1 MPPASPERSAALR
14 SAIERFLQERLDIKL
29 KPLPPDDPKRQ
40 ALLAQ
45 FEFKTWVDDAA
56 RRASQIQAVTHALK
70 ATHPDARGTSLYKP
84 PAELAQHALVGSHCL
99 AEDFAGDVVGN
110 AAALDVYKFLR
121 IAHEGRTLLDRMRAG
136 DPDMLAALSNDSA
149 QVEAWVDAF
158 TGIAQ
163 PRGKAA
169 SHTQAKQLYWLVGED
184 PRDNANYHLLTPLY
198 ASSLAHAAFQTI
210 NEDRFG
216 EPAKVA
222 RQARREGSF
231 SETPVHEYPHLAVQ
245 KLGGTKPQNISQLN
259 SERGGSN
266 YLLASLPPL
275 WEISDL
281 PAPLRI
287 ENAMHAFGRQREVR
301 RLVRELAAFLKTE
314 PDKTFETRNSRDDW
328 TDQLIDELL
337 HYGSLVQQSFE
348 PGWTSAD
355 DCRLLAHQQLW
366 LDPGRGLEDE
376 EFAKQWRSM
385 QWVQGVYDDFAKWLN
400 ERLSKATGLPMGG
413 AEDRHWA
420 KEFKN
425 EQEFLWQFDQMR
437 RRMEKLEAM
446 KGDLGGD

>member
-1 MPPASPERSAALR
+1 MPPTSPERSAALR
-14 SAIERFLQERLDIKL
+14 SAIERFLQERLDTKL

-45 FEFKTWVDDAA
+45 FEFKTWIDDAA

-84 PAELAQHALVGSHCL
+84 PAELVQHALVGSHCL
-99 AEDFAGDVVGN
+99 PDDFAGDVVGN

-121 IAHEGRTLLDRMRAG
+121 IAHEGQTLLDRMRAG
-136 DPDMLAALSNDSA
+136 DADVLAALSDDGA
-149 QVEAWVDAF
+149 QAQAWIDAF
-158 TGIAQ
+158 VGIAQ

-184 PRDNANYHLLTPLY
+184 PRMDANYHLLAPLY
-198 ASSLAHAAFQTI
+198 ASSLAHAVFGAI

-216 EPAKVA
+216 EPAKAA
-222 RQARREGSF
+222 RQARRDGTF
-231 SETPVHEYPHLAVQ
+231 SDTPVHEYPHLAVQ

-266 YLLASLPPL
+266 YLLASMPPL
-275 WEISDL
+275 WEASEL
-281 PAPLRI
+281 QMPLRI
-287 ENAMHAFGRQREVR
+287 ENAIHAFGRQREVR
-301 RLVRELAAFLKTE
+301 RLVRELAAFLKAD
-314 PDKTFETRNSRDDW
+314 PGKTFETRNDRDHW

-337 HYGSLVQQSFE
+337 HYGNLVQQSFE
-348 PGWTSAD
+348 PGWTAAD
-355 DCRLLAHQQLW
+355 DCRLLEHQQLW
-366 LDPGRGLEDE
+366 LDPGRGLKDE

-420 KEFKN
+420 REFGN
-425 EQEFLWQFDQMR
+425 EQEFRWQIDQMR
-437 RRMEKLEAM
+437 RRMEKLQAM
-446 KGDLGGD
+446 KEDLGGD